1 MNTERKSLIPA
12 DLLAEMQ
19 AAAERAAKGIRDP
32 ERMRQSCERMDRIR
46 EDIRRQHGVLNI
58 GVPALRELRD
68 AE

>member
-1 MNTERKSLIPA
+1 MDPELTPLIPA